1 MRKLSLLVA
10 LALLITVGGVYA
22 TWTYAEGT
30 ATSSHK
36 HMSVNIASLG
46 NTTPVG
52 EVVNVLNSMDVL
64 IDDAGNYVAK
74 ADFSG
79 KMGFVFMPGVG
90 VDSDVI
96 ANGLELSFDVKQETP
111 LKYDGNNIFE
121 ITKTEKTSLG
131 KGTKITD
138 GNKATLCP
146 GVDLSNYIGGFYV
159 EVSAAQVAEYVSINH
174 IVLDERREYDDMK
187 AALVAGGA
195 LGVSVYEAELQ

>member
-10 LALLITVGGVYA
+10 LILLVTVGGVYA

-64 IDDAGNYVAK
+64 IDDGGNYVAR

-79 KMGFVFMPGVG
+79 KMAFVFMPGVG
-90 VDSDVI
+90 ASSDII
-96 ANGLELSFDVKQETP
+96 ANGLDLSFDVQQDTP
-111 LKYDGNNIFE
+111 LQYEGSNIFE
-121 ITKTEKTSLG
+121 IVNTQKTELG
-131 KGTKITD
+131 KGTKITAD
-138 GNKATLCP
+138 NKATLCP
-146 GVDLSNYIGGFYV
+146 GVDLSNYVGGFYV
-159 EVSAAQVAEYVSINH
+159 EVSAEQVASYVQINE
-174 IVLDERREYDDMK
+174 IVLDERAEYDKMK

-195 LGVSVYEAELQ
+195 LGVEVYEAE